1 MTFLKCSLVLEDQ
14 VHLKMVVAKVVF
26 LEALVGSQDLVIL
39 EALVKVEALAKVV
52 VIKDF
57 RSSLDDIRIQ
67 Y

>member
-1 MTFLKCSLVLEDQ
+1 
-14 VHLKMVVAKVVF
+14 MVVAKVVF